1 VRRISFL
8 TLLFIATLALS
19 ACGGGTKAPTD
30 APAIPTDTLVPTTAP
45 TDTPASPLAILVL
58 PQGMDQ
64 ASYDLYQSVV
74 YDLAQQSGLRF
85 QVRNTLTEADLE
97 PALKIV
103 IIFPP
108 QPESGVAAL
117 AAAAT
122 QTQFLAIN
130 IPDAVP
136 GGNLSVLGENTQKN
150 IVAFMAGYIGA
161 LITEDYR
168 IGMIYPKDDPDALKD
183 VEAFTNGM
191 SYSCG
196 LCPGFYYLPYTFPQ
210 NIDIPADEDPTRY
223 SAYAEYLISQRQ
235 VEYIYVHPDLATPE
249 FLAYVGNAGATQ
261 IGTLAMDQLPLYWVA
276 SLRPDVVGAIRN
288 TWPLLLAGQGGQALQ
303 PPLAFT
309 DVDPNLLGPGRQ
321 EKAEKVLADLLSGQL
336 SPQSVPQQ

>member
-8 TLLFIATLALS
+8 IILILTALAIS
-19 ACGGGTKAPTD
+19 ACGGGTQAPTD
-30 APAIPTDTLVPTTAP
+30 APAIS
-45 TDTPASPLAILVL
+45 TDTPVPSAVPIITPESPLAILVL
-58 PQGMDQ
+58 PQDMDQ

-108 QPESGVAAL
+108 QPESNVPAL
-117 AAAAT
+117 AAAAP

-130 IPDAVP
+130 FPDVAP
-136 GGNLSVLGENTQKN
+136 GGNISVLGQNTQKD

-168 IGMIYPKDDPDALKD
+168 IGMIYPKDDPEALQD
-183 VEAFTNGM
+183 VVAFTNGM
-191 SYSCG
+191 SYHCG
-196 LCPGFYYLPYTFPQ
+196 QCQGFYYLSYTFPQ
-210 NIDIPADEDPTRY
+210 NVGISADEDPATY
-223 SAYAEYLISQRQ
+223 SAYAEYLISQFK
-235 VEYIYVHPDLATPE
+235 VEYIYVHPDVATPE

-261 IGTLAMDQLPLYWVA
+261 IGTMALEQLPLYWVA
-276 SLRPDVVGAIRN
+276 SLRPDVIGAIR
-288 TWPLLLAGQGGQALQ
+288 TAWPGLLAGEGGQAVQ
-303 PPLAFT
+303 SPLALT
-309 DVDPNLLGPGRQ
+309 DVDPNLLSPGRQ
-321 EKAEKVLADLLSGQL
+321 ALAEQVLADLLAGRL
-336 SPQSVPQQ
+336 SPHTVP